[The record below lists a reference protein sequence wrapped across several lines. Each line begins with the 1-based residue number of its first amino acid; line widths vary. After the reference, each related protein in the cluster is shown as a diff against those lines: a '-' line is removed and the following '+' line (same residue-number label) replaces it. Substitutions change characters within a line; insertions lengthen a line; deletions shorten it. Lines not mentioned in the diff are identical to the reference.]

1 MIGTHF
7 SVLDWTIVVIYLA
20 ATLAT
25 GLYGRRF
32 VGGIADFLVA
42 GRELGTFLA
51 VATLAATEIGTITF
65 MYYAELGYKT
75 GYASFVNG
83 LIAGMVMLFLGRTG
97 FIVKRLRA
105 LRLMTVPEFFQVKFS
120 RNLRVFTG
128 ILVATGGILNMG
140 VFLKVEG
147 TFLAIISG
155 ISLAHIK
162 AVMTGILLL
171 ELLYTVLGGMVS
183 IVITDFIQFVA
194 LSIGTILVTIW
205 SIHAAGILRMYNAV
219 NHAMGA
225 GGFNPLTNPDYGW
238 AYIAFQVLIWLAV
251 HTCWQTTAMRTFS
264 TRSPEVSKRVF
275 SWAGF
280 IFLGR
285 GMMPMMW
292 GIAALA
298 IMGPAQN
305 SLEAMPRMLAAILP
319 SGVLG
324 LVVAGMLAATMSVNS
339 SYLLG
344 WSAII
349 AQDIILPLRS
359 RPLTSRQQVVLNRG
373 ANLFVSLFVMIYG
386 LWYTLPG
393 PTYFYLNITAT
404 IYLSGTLV
412 AVVAG
417 LFWERASVLGG
428 YLAMAGGAVATIA
441 FFFFKTP
448 ASYAG
453 AGAFGLA
460 ALGMIVGSLL
470 APRSGARDT
479 TVTTQLSS

>member
-1 MIGTHF
+1 VIATHF
-7 SVLDWTIVVIYLA
+7 SALDWAIVAAYLL

-32 VGGIADFLVA
+32 VGGIEDFLVA

-75 GYASFVNG
+75 GFASFVNG
-83 LIAGMVMLFLGRTG
+83 LIAGVVMIALGRTG
-97 FIVKRLRA
+97 FIVQQLRA
-105 LRLMTVPEFFQVKFS
+105 MRLMTVPEFFERKFS

-128 ILVATGGILNMG
+128 VLVAAGGILNMG

-155 ISLAHIK
+155 ISLSHIK
-162 AVMTGILLL
+162 AVMTAILLL

-194 LSIGTILVTIW
+194 LSIGTILVTLW
-205 SIHAAGILRMYNAV
+205 SVHAAGLGRMYDAV
-219 NHAMGA
+219 RTTMGS
-225 GGFNPLTNPDYGW
+225 GGFNPFETPDYGW
-238 AYIAFQVLIWLAV
+238 AYVGFQVLIWLAV

-264 TRSPEVSKRVF
+264 TRSPETSKRVF

-285 GMMPMMW
+285 GMMPMIW

-298 IMGPAQN
+298 MLGPGQN
-305 SLEAMPRMLAAILP
+305 SLEAMPRMLATILP
-319 SGVLG
+319 SGILG

-344 WSAII
+344 WSSII
-349 AQDIILPLRS
+349 AQDIILPLRR
-359 RPLTSRQQVVLNRG
+359 RPLSSRQQVVLNRG
-373 ANLFVSLFVMIYG
+373 ANLFVSLFVMVWG

-393 PTYFYLNITAT
+393 PTYFYLNMTAT

-417 LFWERASVLGG
+417 LFWTRASTLGG
-428 YLAMAGGAVATIA
+428 YMAMGGGALATIA
-441 FFFFKTP
+441 FFFFDVP
-448 ASYAG
+448 ASYSG
-453 AGAFGLA
+453 AGAFALA
-460 ALGMIVGSLL
+460 AIGMYVGSLVGKRTEAF
-470 APRSGARDT
+470 APVG
-479 TVTTQLSS
+479 

>member
-1 MIGTHF
+1 MTHF
-7 SVLDWTIVVIYLA
+7 GAIDWAIVIVYVG
-20 ATLAT
+20 ATLAA

-32 VGGIADFLVA
+32 VGGISDFLVA
-42 GRELGTFLA
+42 GRELGTFIGI
-51 VATLAATEIGTITF
+51 ATLAATEIGTITF

-75 GYASFVNG
+75 GYAAFVNG
-83 LIAGMVMLFLGRTG
+83 LIAGLVMIFIGRTG
-97 FIVKRLRA
+97 FIVRQLRA
-105 LRLMTVPEFFQVKFS
+105 LRLMTVPEFFEVKFS
-120 RNLRVFTG
+120 RKLRVFTG
-128 ILVATGGILNMG
+128 VLVAAGGILNMG

-155 ISLAHIK
+155 IPLTHIK

-171 ELLYTVLGGMVS
+171 ELVYTVLGGMVS

-194 LSIGTILVTIW
+194 LSLGTILVTVW
-205 SIHAAGILRMYNAV
+205 SVRAAGLTHMYESV
-219 NHAMGA
+219 RSTMGN
-225 GGFNPLTNPDYGW
+225 GGFSPLANPDYGW
-238 AYIAFQVLIWLAV
+238 AYILFQVLVWFAI

-264 TRSPEVSKRVF
+264 TRSPETSKRVF

-298 IMGPAQN
+298 LLGPKQD
-305 SLEAMPRMLAAILP
+305 SLEAMPRMLATVLP
-319 SGVLG
+319 SGILG

-344 WSAII
+344 WSSII
-349 AQDIILPLRS
+349 AQDIILPLR
-359 RPLTSRQQVVLNRG
+359 RKPLTSRQQVVLNRV
-373 ANLFVSLFVMIYG
+373 ANLFVSIFVMVWG

-393 PTYFYLNITAT
+393 PTYFYLNMTAS
-404 IYLSGTLV
+404 IYLSGTLI

-417 LFWERASVLGG
+417 LFWKKATVLGG
-428 YLAMAGGAVATIA
+428 YMAMAGGAVATIG
-441 FFFFKTP
+441 FFFFKVP

-453 AGAFGLA
+453 MGSFALA
-460 ALGMIVGSLL
+460 AVGMVLGSLI
-470 APRSGARDT
+470 T
-479 TVTTQLSS
+479 TASPKVSAATE